1 MSLAADTR
9 EMDFSRFV
17 LDRGEGTSPTV
28 DEGWDPSPLHPAL
41 CGGRFDVV
49 KI

>member
-1 MSLAADTR
+1 LSLAAGTR
-9 EMDFSRFV
+9 EVDIFRFV
-17 LDRGEGTSPTV
+17 LDRGEGTNPTV
-28 DEGWDPSPLHPAL
+28 DEDWDPSPLHPAL